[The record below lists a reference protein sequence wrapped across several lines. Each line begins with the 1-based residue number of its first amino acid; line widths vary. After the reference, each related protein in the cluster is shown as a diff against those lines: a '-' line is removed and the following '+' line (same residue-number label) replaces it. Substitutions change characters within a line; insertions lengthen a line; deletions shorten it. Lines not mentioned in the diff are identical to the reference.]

1 MIRPLALG
9 ATLLA
14 TLAATPAT
22 AAQRCPPNSHASAV
36 GIPGNLR
43 TAQCF
48 CNRGFVSAGGVC
60 VPVVRGAP
68 PRPHPAGRPGQFVP
82 PQR

>member
-1 MIRPLALG
+1 
-9 ATLLA
+9 
-14 TLAATPAT
+14 
-22 AAQRCPPNSHASAV
+22 V